1 MRILPIGPIIPI
13 IPISPI
19 KRRKQQK
26 AESKKIPRIISD
38 VNLGKNIDIT
48 IKGPLK
54 APDCH
59 KCISYYVTWDFNF
72 PHGCKMFNFK
82 RVDIGL
88 PSLSVYEATGCHC
101 QFFKENQRIKKEI

>member
-1 MRILPIGPIIPI
+1 MRRSYSSELKMYINRRKTDMRILPIGPIIPI

-48 IKGPLK
+48 IEAVPKLQFWNSNLKISSFARLK
-54 APDCH
+54 A
-59 KCISYYVTWDFNF
+59 
-72 PHGCKMFNFK
+72 
-82 RVDIGL
+82 
-88 PSLSVYEATGCHC
+88 
-101 QFFKENQRIKKEI
+101 